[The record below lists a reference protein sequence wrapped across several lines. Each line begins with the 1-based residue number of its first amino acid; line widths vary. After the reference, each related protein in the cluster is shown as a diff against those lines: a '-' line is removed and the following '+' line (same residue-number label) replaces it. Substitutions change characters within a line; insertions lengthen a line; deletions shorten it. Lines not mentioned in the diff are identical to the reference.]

1 MWHFLFKLGI
11 LIDFAKRK
19 SIFVPLQL
27 NWMQPLFSRIY
38 PGMYDSNIFTSFTD
52 CSRQG
57 KVMPGV
63 AIHANKPTHKKL
75 TENM

>member
-1 MWHFLFKLGI
+1 
-11 LIDFAKRK
+11 
-19 SIFVPLQL
+19 
-27 NWMQPLFSRIY
+27 MQPLFSRIY

-63 AIHANKPTHKKL
+63 AIHANKPAHKKL
-75 TENM
+75 TENT